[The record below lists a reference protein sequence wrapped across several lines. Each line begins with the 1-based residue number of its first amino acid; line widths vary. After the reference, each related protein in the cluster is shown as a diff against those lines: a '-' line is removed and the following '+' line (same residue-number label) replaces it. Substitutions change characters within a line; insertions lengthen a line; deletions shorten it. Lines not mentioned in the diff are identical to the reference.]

1 MGEKKVKNNHWFN
14 CVNCGYH
21 ASEEQLR
28 ELLYVTDI
36 KTKEGIVSVECPRCE
51 IQQLVEK

>member
-1 MGEKKVKNNHWFN
+1 MGEKIVKNELWFI
-14 CVNCGYH
+14 CIGCGYH

-36 KTKEGIVSVECPRCE
+36 KVRDGEVSVECPRCE
-51 IQQLVEK
+51 LQQLNKK

>member
-1 MGEKKVKNNHWFN
+1 MGEKIVKNNHWFN